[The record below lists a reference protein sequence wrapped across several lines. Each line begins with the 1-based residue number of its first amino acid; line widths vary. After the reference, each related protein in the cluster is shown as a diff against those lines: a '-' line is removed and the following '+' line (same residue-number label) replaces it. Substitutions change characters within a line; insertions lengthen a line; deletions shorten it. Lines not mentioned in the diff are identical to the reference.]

1 MISAQT
7 LRVCREGKPVPTL
20 GSSPRAC
27 FSGSCSNLRNDVRR
41 DLVFDEGDAVA
52 QLQLA
57 LLQPL
62 QPQQIRRG
70 RLMAAAN
77 PARAIDA
84 AHRSPR
90 RDRGVPAAAVRAR
103 IRVRAHLRWS
113 WCTSVE
119 KRDEVAKRC
128 GSLWKEYRP
137 CQPGLQASVVVTQKF
152 SLFRRPV
159 HHVKFEPKAHW
170 NHEFPAR
177 PQIRTSPGRCSRG
190 GGLRIRTMRVPW
202 SRFVTYDTQYD
213 TAIFDTHRQIRR
225 LVYSRPSASN
235 LNPTEEVSYGNSGSS
250 R

>member
-1 MISAQT
+1 MTFFESSSRSIFLFEHD
-7 LRVCREGKPVPTL
+7 LRANASRLSRGKT
-20 GSSPRAC
+20 GTH

-41 DLVFDEGDAVA
+41 DLVFDEGDEVA
-52 QLQLA
+52 Q
-57 LLQPL
+57 
-62 QPQQIRRG
+62 
-70 RLMAAAN
+70 
-77 PARAIDA
+77 
-84 AHRSPR
+84 
-90 RDRGVPAAAVRAR
+90 
-103 IRVRAHLRWS
+103 
-113 WCTSVE
+113 
-119 KRDEVAKRC
+119 RC